1 MKFSQISYDNIS
13 FAKMFFFTTFAKML
27 KVKIAPI
34 FFNYI
39 KCMLMI
45 LIFRRETFDHLANW
59 LEDARELAN
68 QNVSIMLVGNKADL
82 DSRRVVSKEEGE
94 QFAKE
99 NGLLFLETSTKAIR
113 NVDEVSLCLID
124 L

>member
-1 MKFSQISYDNIS
+1 
-13 FAKMFFFTTFAKML
+13 
-27 KVKIAPI
+27 
-34 FFNYI
+34 
-39 KCMLMI
+39 MI
-45 LIFRRETFDHLANW
+45 LLFRRETFDHLANW